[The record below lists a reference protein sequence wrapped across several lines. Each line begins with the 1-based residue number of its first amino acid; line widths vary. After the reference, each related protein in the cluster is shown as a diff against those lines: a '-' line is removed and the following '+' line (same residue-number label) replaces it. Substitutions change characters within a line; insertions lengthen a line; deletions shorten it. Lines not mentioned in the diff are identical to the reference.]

1 MIIED
6 LKIAIHQIFNNKIK
20 TLFNVFLSFMLGS
33 LTLFLLFVG
42 ISVKIDGYN
51 VSKEYYYSEDKISIS
66 LLNLGT
72 TSAIKYNDKY
82 SVEIFDKLA
91 SYDDYYDDY
100 IDEYYTNIGSMY
112 NENLISRYPVYDV
125 NHMSNKGLLK
135 LKYSNI
141 PSLGEYVYVNESY
154 AKSNN
159 LDKGDKITIKY
170 ESGIKNNKVE
180 YVYDFTIADIHDM
193 KTTFIFD
200 KSIFNVKNDSD
211 FFNNLYISGY
221 INLKLNTKN
230 DIDDTLKIN
239 RELVNYFN
247 NTRNDELGIQTRG
260 ICEQLERFDN
270 NNFII
275 NLFFYA
281 DIVFAIISLFLSIG
295 IIGNA
300 ISVLLDVN
308 KKTLGL
314 NKALGMKNKDVLYIL
329 MFEVLIS
336 ILFGLILSIILVL
349 SLNKFMEL
357 IIGRIMNV
365 LLLPYGLVEEGRIYD
380 VITPFYVPFIMIV
393 LISIFILALS
403 YKNIKK
409 ALYGNPIILIK
420 KED

>member
-42 ISVKIDGYN
+42 ISVKIDGYK
-51 VSKEYYYSEDKISIS
+51 VSEEYYYSEGYIDVS
-66 LLNLGT
+66 LSYSSS
-72 TSAIKYNDKY
+72 TSPIKYNDNLVK
-82 SVEIFDKLA
+82 EIFDKI
-91 SYDDYYDDY
+91 SGYDDY
-100 IDEYYTNIGSMY
+100 IDSYYTYIGSKFNNY
-112 NENLISRYPVYDV
+112 INRYPVYDI
-125 NHMSNKGLLK
+125 NHMKNKGLLE

-141 PSLGEYVYVNESY
+141 PSSGEYVYVNEGY
-154 AKSNN
+154 ARINN
-159 LDKGDKITIKY
+159 LNKGDKVTIKY
-170 ESGIKNNKVE
+170 VDGAGDQREE
-180 YVYDFTIADIHDM
+180 YSYDFIIADMHNLLSP
-193 KTTFIFD
+193 FIFD
-200 KSIFNVKNDSD
+200 KSIFNIEKNLD
-211 FFNNLYISGY
+211 FFNNLYISGF
-221 INLKLNTKN
+221 ISARLNTKN
-230 DIDDTLKIN
+230 DIEDTLKIN
-239 RELVNYFN
+239 RELVNFFN

-260 ICEQLERFDN
+260 ICEKLERFDN

-281 DIVFAIISLFLSIG
+281 DIVFAIISVFLSIG

-314 NKALGMKNKDVLYIL
+314 NKALGMKNKDVLLIL

-336 ILFGLILSIILVL
+336 ILFGLILSIIFVL

-365 LLLPYGLVEEGRIYD
+365 LLLPCGLVEEGRIYD